1 MEYIP
6 SDSYSKFSLG
16 QRRKYFVLIFMG
28 LFAALAVAM
37 GLWSGGESF
46 SPGALPG
53 ALMESPIERNI
64 FLSLRLP
71 RIVIGILVG
80 AGLAMSGVLAQAVLR
95 NPLASPF
102 TLGISSGAAFGAT
115 LSIFWGVISLWVMA
129 ASSFLFAALTSAGIL
144 TLAKIKNS
152 RPETMVLGGVAI
164 MFLFAAATSLL
175 QYLATEYQVQ
185 AMVFWGFGNLGRAG
199 WTEVGVAA
207 AMILLP
213 VPVALRLSWDLNTLA
228 VGEETAASLGA
239 NVHRLRL
246 TGIVLIALMAAGSI
260 CFTGLI
266 GFVGLVAPHIAR
278 MCLGAEHRFLLPGAA
293 FFGIGLVTISDAL
306 ARSIWAPQV
315 VPIGIITS
323 FLGVPFFF
331 WLLLRNTKEH
341 WQ

>member
-1 MEYIP
+1 MESTP
-6 SDSYSKFSLG
+6 VDSYVKFSLV
-16 QRRKYFVLIFMG
+16 QRKKFIVLLFMAS
-28 LFAALAVAM
+28 FAGLAVWIC
-37 GLWSGGESF
+37 LTSGGGTF
-46 SPGALPG
+46 SLSG
-53 ALMESPIERNI
+53 LMDSPIERRV

-80 AGLAMSGVLAQAVLR
+80 AGLAMSGVLAQAILR

-102 TLGISSGAAFGAT
+102 TLGISSGAAFGAA
-115 LSIFWGVISLWVMA
+115 LSIFFGAASLWLMA
-129 ASSFLFAALTSAGIL
+129 ASSFVFAGLTSAGIL
-144 TLAKIKNS
+144 VLARIKNS
-152 RPETMVLGGVAI
+152 RPETMILGGVAI
-164 MFLFAAATSLL
+164 MFLLAAGTSLL

-185 AMVFWGFGNLGRAG
+185 AMVFWGFGDLGRAG
-199 WTEVGVAA
+199 WTEVGASA

-213 VPVALRLSWDLNTLA
+213 VPLALRLSWDLNTLA
-228 VGEETAASLGA
+228 AGEETAASLGA

-246 TGIVLIALMAAGSI
+246 TGIVLISLMAAGSI

-278 MCLGAEHRFLLPGAA
+278 MCLGVEHRFLLPGAA
-293 FFGIGLVTISDAL
+293 FFGIGLVTVSDAL

-331 WLLLRNTKEH
+331 WLLLRNNTEH